1 MRYAK
6 NLQNNWKLIGFGSIL
21 ISLAVLAALT
31 LSVALTSG
39 CTSTVTPRT
48 VLSSQA
54 SWDGTNQN
62 SGFIGFEGSAGII
75 TPHARD
81 RYNALI
87 EIYGKKFNPPITFDY
102 GVWPMGETGGNYII
116 SPQALTYFTQMNRW
130 RKSAT
135 P

>member
-6 NLQNNWKLIGFGSIL
+6 NSQNNWLISGIGAVL
-21 ISLAVLAALT
+21 ISLAVFIALT
-31 LSVALTSG
+31 ISLVVTSG

-81 RYNALI
+81 RYNALL
-87 EIYGKKFNPPITFDY
+87 EIYGKKFNPPVTFDY
-102 GVWPMGETGGNYII
+102 GVWPYAGGNYII

-130 RKSAT
+130 RKSTT

>member
-6 NLQNNWKLIGFGSIL
+6 NSRSDWKLIGLGSIL
-21 ISLAVLAALT
+21 ISLAILAAMT
-31 LSVALTSG
+31 LSLALTSG

-48 VLSSQA
+48 VVSSQA

-62 SGFIGFEGSAGII
+62 SGFIGFENGCGVI

-87 EIYGKKFNPPITFDY
+87 EVYGKKFLPPLTYDY
-102 GVWPMGETGGNYII
+102 GVWPYSNGNYLIT
-116 SPQALTYFTQMNRW
+116 PQALTDFAQMNRW
-130 RKSAT
+130 RKSTA

>member
-6 NLQNNWKLIGFGSIL
+6 NSRNNWLISGIGTVL
-21 ISLAVLAALT
+21 ISLAVFIALT
-31 LSVALTSG
+31 ISIIVTSG

-87 EIYGKKFNPPITFDY
+87 EIYGKKFNPPITSDY
-102 GVWPMGETGGNYII
+102 GVWPYTGGNYII

-130 RKSAT
+130 RKSTT

>member
-6 NLQNNWKLIGFGSIL
+6 NSRNNWLISGIGTVL
-21 ISLAVLAALT
+21 ISLAVFIALT
-31 LSVALTSG
+31 ISIIVTSG

-87 EIYGKKFNPPITFDY
+87 EIYGKKFNPPITSDY
-102 GVWPMGETGGNYII
+102 GVWPYTGGNYII